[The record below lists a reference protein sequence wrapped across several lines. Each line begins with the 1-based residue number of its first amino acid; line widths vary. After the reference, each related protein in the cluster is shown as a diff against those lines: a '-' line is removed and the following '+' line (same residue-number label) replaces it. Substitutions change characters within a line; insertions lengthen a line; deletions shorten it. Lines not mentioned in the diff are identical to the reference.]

1 MGVLRV
7 YELVA
12 VTAALALALGA
23 CVRVVVQGEVALVER
38 RGRYRRTI
46 TGVGLVWPGIER
58 IRVVPLHRYRM
69 HLSAVPVRTAQGV
82 GAYVDVDLT
91 YETVDPVRATYA
103 VAQLH
108 PAVEARVRG
117 ELDLLLA
124 ATDESRPDRTLAP
137 ALRERLE
144 PLADWGLEVHDL
156 RLRTR
161 IAPGQW
167 RPEPARERAGAR
179 RA

>member
-1 MGVLRV
+1 M
-7 YELVA
+7 A

-58 IRVVPLHRYRM
+58 VRVVPLHRYRM
-69 HLSAVPVRTAQGV
+69 HLSAVPVRTSQGAA
-82 GAYVDVDLT
+82 AYVDVDLS

-124 ATDESRPDRTLAP
+124 AADEPRPDRTLTP

-144 PLADWGLEVHDL
+144 PLADWGLAVHDL

-161 IAPGQW
+161 VAPTTGRQ
-167 RPEPARERAGAR
+167 ASASERAAARGA
-179 RA
+179 

>member
-7 YELVA
+7 YEFVA

-38 RGRYRRTI
+38 GGTYRRTI
-46 TGVGLVWPGIER
+46 TGVGLVWPVVER

-69 HLSAVPVRTAQGV
+69 HLSAVPTRTAEGQEV
-82 GAYVDVDLT
+82 YVDVDLT

-103 VAQLH
+103 VADLH

-124 ATDESRPDRTLAP
+124 GGDGSEPDRTLTP
-137 ALRERLE
+137 ALRERLDH
-144 PLADWGLEVHDL
+144 LADWGLAVHDL

-161 IAPGQW
+161 IPPTRHAP
-167 RPEPARERAGAR
+167 RTRREQAVAGGA
-179 RA
+179 